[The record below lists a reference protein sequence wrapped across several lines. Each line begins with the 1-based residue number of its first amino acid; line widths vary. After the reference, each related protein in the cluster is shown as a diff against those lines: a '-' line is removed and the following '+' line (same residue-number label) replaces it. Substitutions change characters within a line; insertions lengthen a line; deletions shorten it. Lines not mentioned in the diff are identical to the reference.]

1 MFTTFPKGGAGK
13 YTEKVL
19 YLNYQRPSEE
29 VLYRLLSLGRWA
41 YGGGELSPLYDCLL
55 VEVVDTYPVVRVRLV
70 AVLDGS

>member
-1 MFTTFPKGGAGK
+1 MSTTCPKGGAGK

-19 YLNYQRPSEE
+19 YPNYQRPSEE

-41 YGGGELSPLYDCLL
+41 YGGAMSPLYDCLL

-70 AVLDGS
+70 AVLNGS